1 MTIRRLAAGLPLWA
15 ALAFA
20 LAPCAFAD
28 IPPIE
33 PPGMTAEP
41 PAPPPAPPPA
51 TAQPD
56 KAPPAP
62 APQVDGPDEAQRA
75 KVKQI
80 VDELREEA
88 AKIRGLAW
96 KHDVPADLLTR
107 AQLKVKLEEMIKED
121 FKPDDYARDVKILR
135 RMGLLTPDED
145 PLEISKRFLE
155 KGIAGFYN
163 PKTKRLYLID
173 GLSGDGQRP
182 TILHELIHALEDQYI
197 DLEKTQKAVEED
209 SDRIFAV
216 KCAIE
221 GSAETARALYE
232 KDHPAVAILSRK
244 EQAAGQ
250 NMKDLQETLRTTPAF
265 LVLPT
270 LMHYQTGPAL
280 VQRYV
285 GKDYK
290 AGIDR
295 LYANDYPM
303 SQEACLHPRKFVT
316 EHRDLPRKL
325 TWSDG
330 VATALGSG
338 WKGLKATGVGELDFA
353 LWMDRWLGGSDGR
366 LNTAAMAAG
375 RFWSQEAGLAAEGW
389 DGMMLQILER
399 DGKPT
404 ALSAAS
410 AWDSP
415 EDAGQAA
422 RAIIA
427 CLQKQHGDA
436 WKFVRAHIGTSGM
449 DGIDFTSPFGAGRV
463 AQRDDR
469 VYVLDGVPEGRLEAV
484 WAALEATKIERDPK
498 DTWSPAT
505 EADPLAGSTWQ
516 DKGIGWKAPEG
527 FTAGP
532 EGTPGT
538 FVKGGLKLKTSV
550 IPAPLPMAVMG
561 VVAAIKGKYPKSDFD
576 PEKLQETIQQVNVS
590 GKEGARIDFVDATDG
605 GDVSHQLFIVPVGE
619 KTTLVIHAEGA
630 KADWT
635 VSQRDLAD
643 ALEAFLFKD

>member
-1 MTIRRLAAGLPLWA
+1 
-15 ALAFA
+15 
-20 LAPCAFAD
+20 
-28 IPPIE
+28 
-33 PPGMTAEP
+33 
-41 PAPPPAPPPA
+41 
-51 TAQPD
+51 
-56 KAPPAP
+56 
-62 APQVDGPDEAQRA
+62 
-75 KVKQI
+75 
-80 VDELREEA
+80 
-88 AKIRGLAW
+88 
-96 KHDVPADLLTR
+96 
-107 AQLKVKLEEMIKED
+107 
-121 FKPDDYARDVKILR
+121 
-135 RMGLLTPDED
+135 
-145 PLEISKRFLE
+145 
-155 KGIAGFYN
+155 
-163 PKTKRLYLID
+163 
-173 GLSGDGQRP
+173 
-182 TILHELIHALEDQYI
+182 
-197 DLEKTQKAVEED
+197 
-209 SDRIFAV
+209 
-216 KCAIE
+216 
-221 GSAETARALYE
+221 
-232 KDHPAVAILSRK
+232 LSR
-244 EQAAGQ
+244 
-250 NMKDLQETLRTTPAF
+250 
-265 LVLPT
+265 
-270 LMHYQTGPAL
+270 
-280 VQRYV
+280 
-285 GKDYK
+285 KDYK

-303 SQEACLHPRKFVT
+303 SQEACLHPRKYVT
-316 EHRDLPRKL
+316 EHRDRPASS
-325 TWSDG
+325 WSDG

-338 WKGLKATGVGELDFA
+338 WKGLRPRASRARLRPVDGPLA
-353 LWMDRWLGGSDGR
+353 RRLGRR
-366 LNTAAMAAG
+366 LNTAARAAG

-436 WKFVRAHIGTSGM
+436 WKFVRVHIGTSGM

-463 AQRDDR
+463 AQRDGR

>member
-1 MTIRRLAAGLPLWA
+1 MMLRRLAVGIPSLA
-15 ALAFA
+15 ALA
-20 LAPCAFAD
+20 LLVAPCAAAD
-28 IPPIE
+28 IPPTE

-41 PAPPPAPPPA
+41 PAPPAPPAPA

-62 APQVDGPDEAQRA
+62 APQGNGPDEALRA

-88 AKIRGLAW
+88 SRIRGLPW
-96 KHDVPADLLTR
+96 KQDVPADLLTR
-107 AQLKVKLEEMIKED
+107 AQLKERLEEMIKEEL
-121 FKPDDYARDVKILR
+121 KPDEYARDLKILR

-145 PLEISKRFLE
+145 PIEIQKGFLE
-155 KGIAGFYN
+155 KGIAGFFN

-182 TILHELIHALEDQYI
+182 TILHELVHALEDQYI

-232 KDHPAVAILSRK
+232 KDHPDVAILARK
-244 EQAAGQ
+244 EQASGQ
-250 NMKDLQETLRTTPAF
+250 NMKDLQETLRKTPAF

-290 AGIDR
+290 AGIER
-295 LYANDYPM
+295 LYAGDFPQ
-303 SQEACLHPRKFVT
+303 SQEMCLHPRKFVT

-330 VATALGSG
+330 VAAAAGDG
-338 WKGLKATGVGELDFA
+338 WKGLKATTVGELDFA
-353 LWMDRWLGGSDGR
+353 LWMDRWLGGSNGR
-366 LNTAAMAAG
+366 LNQAALAAG

-389 DGMMLQILER
+389 DGMMLQILEK

-404 ALSAAS
+404 ALAAAS

-427 CLQKQHGDA
+427 CLRKQHGDA
-436 WKFVRAHIGTSGM
+436 WKFVGAHIGTSGM
-449 DGIDFTSPFGAGRV
+449 DGIDFTGPFGAGRV

-505 EADPLAGSTWQ
+505 EGDPLAGSTWQ

-527 FTAGP
+527 FEAGP

-538 FVKGGLKLKTSV
+538 FVKGGLKFKTSV
-550 IPAPLPMAVMG
+550 VPAPLPMAVMTL
-561 VVAAIKGKYPKSDFD
+561 VAAIKGKYPKSTFD
-576 PEKLQETIQQVNVS
+576 AAKLQESIQEVKVS
-590 GKEGARIDFVDATDG
+590 GKEGARIDFVDPAAG
-605 GDVSHQLFIVPVGE
+605 GDVAHQLYVVPVGD
-619 KTTLVIHAEGA
+619 KATLVVHAEGA
-630 KADWT
+630 KEGWAA
-635 VSQRDLAD
+635 SERDLAD